1 MGSYYI
7 PSNNL
12 KGESRILYIFTA
24 KSLIYTGIG
33 AAVGLLFYFIFGV
46 LLGISILGYI
56 FIGLFAIIGYCIATI
71 QIPSGGNSKLSKNVG
86 GDSIDDIIKRYI
98 VFKKTNKVYSY
109 AVDRKEPDYNSGL
122 SEISLDSIMSKIS
135 GTTESSGNNAKT
147 NTKEEK

>member
-24 KSLIYTGIG
+24 KSLIYTAIG
-33 AAVGLLFYFIFGV
+33 GVIGLVFYFIFGV
-46 LLGISILGYI
+46 ILGIDILGYI
-56 FIGLFAIIGYCIATI
+56 FIGVCALIGYAIATVKM
-71 QIPSGGNSKLSKNVG
+71 PASGTSKLAKNVG

-98 VFKKTNKVYSY
+98 VFKKTNKVYTY
-109 AVDRKEPDYNSGL
+109 AVDRKEADYASAL
-122 SEISLDSIMSKIS
+122 DSLSLDNIIGKVV
-135 GTTESSGNNAKT
+135 GTPKQTTNKA